1 MVVNKN
7 KTNNRKGNQVSSKKN
22 KSRRVFLGK
31 MIGAATAAALPVAKM
46 SAASAASAEMDSQDS
61 WLKGI
66 NGEHKCM
73 FDFPAHKNGAGL
85 VHIFN
90 YITTYQ
96 AAYGADVSDVSTIG
110 TLYSVGANSSIT
122 MAFTD
127 EMWAKYKFGEYH
139 SLDDPQTGK
148 PAVRNLFYKTM
159 DGDALPRV
167 GNIGPFPDASVSAL
181 QEKMGTT
188 FLLCNNAV
196 TALSM
201 DLSMQGHGETEAI
214 IADLKNH
221 VQPGVHLVPAM
232 VIAIEKAQA
241 AGISYNKQ

>member
-1 MVVNKN
+1 M
-7 KTNNRKGNQVSSKKN
+7 TSKKN

-31 MIGAATAAALPVAKM
+31 MIGVATAATLPVAKM
-46 SAASAASAEMDSQDS
+46 SAASAAPVEMDSRDS
-61 WLKGI
+61 WMEEVTGA
-66 NGEHKCM
+66 HKCL

-85 VHIFN
+85 VHIYN

-110 TLYSVGANSSIT
+110 TLYSIGSASSIA

-127 EMWAKYKFGEYH
+127 EMWAKYRFGEYL

-148 PAVRNLFYKTM
+148 PAVRNLFYKTLE
-159 DGDALPRV
+159 GDALPRI

-181 QEKMGTT
+181 QEKMGSR

-196 TALSM
+196 TALSL
-201 DLSMQGHGETEAI
+201 DLSMQGRGESDAI

-221 VQPGVHLVPAM
+221 VHAGIYLVPAM

>member
-1 MVVNKN
+1 MN
-7 KTNNRKGNQVSSKKN
+7 SKKN

-31 MIGAATAAALPVAKM
+31 MLGVATAATLPVAKM
-46 SAASAASAEMDSQDS
+46 SAASAAPVEMDSQDS
-61 WLKGI
+61 WLKEI
-66 NGEHKCM
+66 TGEHKCL

-85 VHIFN
+85 VHIYN

-96 AAYGADVSDVSTIG
+96 AAYGADVADISTIG
-110 TLYSVGANSSIT
+110 TLYSVGENSSIA

-127 EMWAKYKFGEYH
+127 DIWAKYKLGEYL
-139 SLDDPQTGK
+139 SLNDPQTGK

-181 QEKMGTT
+181 QAKMGTT

-201 DLSMQGHGETEAI
+201 DLSMKGHGETEAI

-221 VQPGVHLVPAM
+221 VHEGIYLVPAM
-232 VIAIEKAQA
+232 VIAIEKAQV